1 MRIRGRCADK
11 EGVWRQIV
19 LTLAGVGSLSGQQ
32 LASLERQRLAL
43 DKQRSALAAG
53 TGLDRQ
59 KAVVERQKSKA
70 ARQQREGFF
79 ALPWPEPPQPSAA
92 AFGCARLGGAEMEA
106 LVERSAR
113 DYSLA
118 PGLLRA
124 VVRRESGFYPCAVS
138 RAGAM
143 GLMQL
148 MPATAAAMGVTNPFD
163 PAQNIAG
170 GSRFLRQMLERY
182 GGNLGLALGAYNAGP
197 GRVDRIGGIPPIP
210 ETQEYV
216 RRILGEISPPE

>member
-1 MRIRGRCADK
+1 
-11 EGVWRQIV
+11 
-19 LTLAGVGSLSGQQ
+19 L
-32 LASLERQRLAL
+32 
-43 DKQRSALAAG
+43 
-53 TGLDRQ
+53 
-59 KAVVERQKSKA
+59 VVERQKSKA
-70 ARQQREGFF
+70 ARQQGEGFF
-79 ALPWPEPPQPSAA
+79 ALPWPEPQQPSAA
-92 AFGCARLGGAEMEA
+92 AFGCARLGGAELAA

-113 DYSLA
+113 DHSLS
-118 PGLLRA
+118 PRLLRA

-138 RAGAM
+138 PAGAM

>member
-1 MRIRGRCADK
+1 MRIRRRCADK
-11 EGVWRQIV
+11 EGVWRLIV
-19 LTLAGVGSLSGQQ
+19 LTLTAVVSLSGQQ

-43 DKQRSALAAG
+43 EKQRSTLAAG

-59 KAVVERQKSKA
+59 KSVVERQKVKA
-70 ARQQREGFF
+70 ARQQGEGFF
-79 ALPWPEPPQPSAA
+79 ALPWPERPGVAA
-92 AFGCARLGGAEMEA
+92 AFGCARLVGAEMEA

-113 DYSLA
+113 DHSLA

-138 RAGAM
+138 GAGAM

-197 GRVDRIGGIPPIP
+197 GRVDRSGGIPPIR

-216 RRILGEISPPE
+216 RGILGEISPPE